1 MSATVKARVVFDT
14 NVVLSAL
21 LFTHGRLSWLVNHW
35 RAGHCVPLV
44 SRATAAELQ
53 RILAYRKFQLTA
65 EEQLEALGGYIPYC
79 DVVEIVK
86 SCLILCRDEKDQP
99 FLDLAQSGKA
109 DLLVTGDADRLT
121 LVGQTSFLIET
132 PEAYRQ
138 RASRATRDPGS
149 FG

>member
-1 MSATVKARVVFDT
+1 MNTAAGARVVFDT
-14 NVVLSAL
+14 NVVVSAL

-44 SRATAAELQ
+44 SRATAEELQ
-53 RILAYRKFQLTA
+53 QILAYRKFQLTA

-86 SCLILCRDEKDQP
+86 SCPILCRDPKDQP
-99 FLDLAQSGKA
+99 FLDLAQCGKA
-109 DLLVTGDADRLT
+109 DLLVTGDEDLLA
-121 LVGQTSFLIET
+121 LVGQTSFLIEM

-138 RASRATRDPGS
+138 RTSRATRDPGS